1 MVTLK
6 GSDIDAFAARPD
18 PKRPIALV
26 FGPDAG
32 LVRERVDAIIKAAV
46 DDPADP
52 FALARLEG
60 DALAV
65 VAAASALALDGVV
78 DAAFAGRAPGVET
91 QFAKVRAAGTY
102 PGVIIGA
109 ALRQVAQLH
118 RARLAIDSGTPISD
132 AIPGLNFRRKTQVEA
147 ALAAWTPARLERIMA
162 QLAEA
167 SLEVRRRPAL
177 AETIAQRA
185 LMATATAA
193 RR

>member
-1 MVTLK
+1 MVALK

-60 DALAV
+60 DALADEPTRLVEEMRAAGLTITADARALLASLIGGDRRASRSEVRKLALYAHGKKAADVDDVLAV
-65 VAAASALALDGVV
+65 VADASALALDGVV
-78 DAAFAGRAPGVET
+78 DAAFAGRAPEVET
-91 QFAKVRAAGTY
+91 KLAKVRAAGTY

-109 ALRQVAQLH
+109 AL
-118 RARLAIDSGTPISD
+118 
-132 AIPGLNFRRKTQVEA
+132 
-147 ALAAWTPARLERIMA
+147 
-162 QLAEA
+162 
-167 SLEVRRRPAL
+167 
-177 AETIAQRA
+177 
-185 LMATATAA
+185 
-193 RR
+193 

>member
-1 MVTLK
+1 M
-6 GSDIDAFAARPD
+6 
-18 PKRPIALV
+18 
-26 FGPDAG
+26 
-32 LVRERVDAIIKAAV
+32 
-46 DDPADP
+46 
-52 FALARLEG
+52 
-60 DALAV
+60 
-65 VAAASALALDGVV
+65 
-78 DAAFAGRAPGVET
+78 ET

-193 RR
+193 RRRET